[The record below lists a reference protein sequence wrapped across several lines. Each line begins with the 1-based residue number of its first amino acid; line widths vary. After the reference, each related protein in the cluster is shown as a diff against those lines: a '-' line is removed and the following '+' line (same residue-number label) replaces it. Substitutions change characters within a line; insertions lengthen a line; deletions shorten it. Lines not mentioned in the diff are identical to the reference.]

1 MSAPPFDAEK
11 FKIATREQWNKSAKG
26 WNDRSEQ
33 IRGWLRA
40 STDSMFSMLDLGP
53 GNRVLDVAAGA
64 GDQTL
69 DSAERVGP
77 SGYVLATD
85 LSPGI
90 LDFLKDN
97 AIRAGHRNVDTKVAD
112 GENLAVAEASFDAA
126 ICRLGLMFF
135 PDPLRGLQEILR
147 ALKPGG
153 RACTSVFSAPDRNPC
168 IVILVSTALKH
179 AGLPPRDPFQPGGLL
194 SLGKP
199 GRIDE
204 LFEQAG
210 FSDVRTVKVQA
221 PFKLSS
227 VTDYL
232 GFIRTSAGPILQ
244 ILEKLDD
251 TAKEAAW
258 DEIENKLK
266 AFNTSAG
273 WEGPNELL
281 LTTGRR

>member
-11 FKIATREQWNKSAKG
+11 LKIATREQWNKSAKG

-97 AIRAGHRNVDTKVAD
+97 AIQRGIAT
-112 GENLAVAEASFDAA
+112 S
-126 ICRLGLMFF
+126 IPRLL
-135 PDPLRGLQEILR
+135 
-147 ALKPGG
+147 
-153 RACTSVFSAPDRNPC
+153 
-168 IVILVSTALKH
+168 
-179 AGLPPRDPFQPGGLL
+179 
-194 SLGKP
+194 
-199 GRIDE
+199 
-204 LFEQAG
+204 
-210 FSDVRTVKVQA
+210 
-221 PFKLSS
+221 
-227 VTDYL
+227 
-232 GFIRTSAGPILQ
+232 
-244 ILEKLDD
+244 
-251 TAKEAAW
+251 TAKTWLSQKQALMRQSVDLA
-258 DEIENKLK
+258 
-266 AFNTSAG
+266 
-273 WEGPNELL
+273 
-281 LTTGRR
+281 